1 MKIRISPDVI
11 RLIAVTAAMEVDGV
25 SRAIPHFPWS
35 SDPKK
40 SIHLRTEN
48 EKVHLELHLAFY
60 YGIDLLQASR
70 RVQEQVKRAVEN
82 LIGAEVATVDVVVED
97 VDFIKHEAAKS

>member
-11 RLIAVTAAMEVDGV
+11 RRIALAAAMEVDGV
-25 SRAIPHFPWS
+25 SRAVSRFPLS

-40 SIHLRTEN
+40 SVHLRTEN

-60 YGIDLLQASR
+60 YGVDLLQASR
-70 RVQEQVKRAVEN
+70 RVQEEVKRAVEN

-97 VDFIKHEAAKS
+97 VDFSQHEATKG